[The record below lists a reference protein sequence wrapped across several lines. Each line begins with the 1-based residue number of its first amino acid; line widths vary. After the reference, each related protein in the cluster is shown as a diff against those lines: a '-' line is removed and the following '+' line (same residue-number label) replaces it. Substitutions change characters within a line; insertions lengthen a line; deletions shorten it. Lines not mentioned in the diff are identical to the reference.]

1 LNFSFLNPFFLIGL
15 GAVAFPVLIHL
26 ISKKRGIKKSFSAVR
41 FLLASQGEIAKRSKL
56 KDSMLLLLRAL
67 IIAFLVVVFSKPA
80 VFSFSPAGAQDARV
94 VAIVIDNSFSM
105 GYRDSFKKAKNSAE
119 RLIQSLPDGSFV
131 AVFPLVSTENNKPE
145 ITQDRRKM
153 TEDLINLNLS
163 YTFADNE
170 RRLEEVFN
178 SLGSMPNQKKEL
190 AFFTDFQRNGWTKD
204 SFRREWF
211 LPIDVSPA
219 SEIEN
224 RAVSDVGFKDEGSS
238 IRISVKVS
246 NYSKNALSNLL
257 VTVLLDS
264 KEIKGFVNIEGK
276 SEEIKD
282 FVVPK
287 ESLHKGERSGKVEI
301 SHDNLTADDVRYFVL
316 SQTEEPRVLIVD
328 GDPREYARLSETYY
342 LARAV
347 ETISEILPLRMSIK
361 DNESFLD
368 EKLKKY
374 NIIFLANVGD
384 ITPQKAGEMDEFI
397 KSGGTVVIFL
407 GDRVRRDVYNALFKD
422 VLPVE
427 IGDLSEGDYSLG
439 VHELNKFTEGIDEK
453 LNQVKVKKLFNLH
466 PAKDSSTILEAS
478 NNFPFLIRGKAG
490 RGDIYLFAS
499 TADTA
504 WNNFSLTPV
513 FLPTIKKIFD
523 LPSVE
528 SQRKNFIVGEPVDI
542 SFPEG
547 VDEIEVENPQGDKIK
562 IYRESPR
569 FTKTL
574 IPGIYTVKLG
584 EGKGYRF
591 CMNVDTRESNLEKIS
606 LKTSSSK
613 PSQQNGLAKVFKEIW
628 SYFLFGV
635 IALFITESVLR
646 ALYTK

>member
-1 LNFSFLNPFFLIGL
+1 MNFSFFNPFFLVGL
-15 GAVAFPVLIHL
+15 GAVAFPILIHL
-26 ISKKRGIKKSFSAVR
+26 LSKKRGIKKSFSAVR
-41 FLLASQGEIAKRSKL
+41 FLLASQGEIAQRSKL
-56 KDSMLLLLRAL
+56 KNSILLLLRAS

-80 VFSFSPAGAQDARV
+80 VFSFSPAGAQDAKS

-119 RLIQSLPDGSFV
+119 RLIQSLPDNSFV
-131 AVFPLVSTENNKPE
+131 AVFPIVSTENTKPE

-153 TEDLINLNLS
+153 AEDLINLKLS

-170 RRLEEVFN
+170 RRLEEVLS
-178 SLGSMPNQKKEL
+178 SLGSMLNQKKEL
-190 AFFTDFQRNGWTKD
+190 IFFTDSQRNGWTKD
-204 SFRREWF
+204 SFKGERF
-211 LPIDVSPA
+211 LPIDVSPT
-219 SEIEN
+219 SEVEN
-224 RAVSDVGFKDEGSS
+224 CAVSDVGFKDEGSS
-238 IRISVKVS
+238 IRISVTVS
-246 NYSKNALSNLL
+246 NYSKNAIRNLL
-257 VTVLLDS
+257 VTVLLGS

-276 SEEIKD
+276 SEGIKD

-287 ESLHKGERSGKVEI
+287 ESFHKGEMSGKAEI

-328 GDPREYARLSETYY
+328 GDPREKARLSETYY

-347 ETISEILPLRMSIK
+347 ETISWILPLHISIK

-368 EKLKKY
+368 EKLKEY

-397 KSGGTVVIFL
+397 HGGGTVVVFL
-407 GDRVRRDVYNALFKD
+407 GDRVRREAYNALFKNI
-422 VLPVE
+422 LPAE

-439 VHELNKFTEGIDEK
+439 VHELNKFTEGIDDK
-453 LNQVKVKKLFNLH
+453 LNQVKVKELFNRR
-466 PAKDSSTILEAS
+466 PAKNSYTILDAS
-478 NNFPFLIRGKAG
+478 NNSPFLIRGKAG
-490 RGDIYLFAS
+490 RGDLFLFAS

-513 FLPTIKKIFD
+513 FLPTIKRIFD

-547 VDEIEVENPQGDKIK
+547 VDETEVENPQGERIK

-574 IPGIYTVKLG
+574 IPGIYTVKLD
-584 EGKGYRF
+584 EGKGYKF
-591 CMNVDTRESNLEKIS
+591 CVNVDTRESNLEKIS
-606 LKTSSSK
+606 LKTSSSQSS
-613 PSQQNGLAKVFKEIW
+613 PQNGSVKVFKEIW

-635 IALFITESVLR
+635 IALFISESVLR